1 MQHFDTSRFALPQ
14 DVLFILDTLHSAG
27 YEAYIVGG
35 CVRDMILC
43 ELHNTSKPPND
54 YDIATSALPDDV
66 MRLFPYSIPTGAK
79 YGTISVIM
87 QSHSYEI
94 TTFRLDGTY
103 SDAR

>member
-66 MRLFPYSIPTGAK
+66 I
-79 YGTISVIM
+79 
-87 QSHSYEI
+87 
-94 TTFRLDGTY
+94 
-103 SDAR
+103 